1 MPVKPPSETS
11 FGRTFFV
18 VFALL
23 AGLMLWRQHFWSA
36 GFAAAASV
44 FFVGAAYLRPE
55 ILKPVN
61 LLWFRFGLLLHRIV
75 NPVVMGLL
83 FFAVFTPMGAIM
95 RTAGKDFLRLRRKS
109 GTESLWIERTAE
121 NAPETSM
128 KTQF

>member
-1 MPVKPPSETS
+1 MPVKPPSESS

-36 GFAAAASV
+36 GLATAASI
-44 FFVGAAYLRPE
+44 FFLGAAYLRPN
-55 ILKPVN
+55 ILKPIN

-75 NPVVMGLL
+75 NPLVMGLL
-83 FFAVFTPMGAIM
+83 FFALFTPMGAIM
-95 RTAGKDFLRLRRKS
+95 RAAGKDFLRLRKNS
-109 GTESLWIERTAE
+109 GKGSLWIERTAE